1 MNDFITGVIIGVI
14 VQIVIATILAILYTV
29 AIVII
34 MYRRARRKREETIK
48 RLKSTI
54 PTSMTGS

>member
-1 MNDFITGVIIGVI
+1 MNDFITGIIIGVI
-14 VQIVIATILAILYTV
+14 VIPTILAILYTV

-34 MYRRARRKREETIK
+34 MYHRERRKREETIK

-54 PTSMTGS
+54 PTSMTDS